1 MRARDWAFWLGSL
14 AVVAVSN
21 FLGGDVDPLTLIAAL
36 TGVTALML
44 AAKGQ
49 VFAQYLM
56 IVFCLLYGAISCRF
70 RYWGEMLTYLGM
82 SLPMAVWS
90 AVTWRRNT
98 AHEAGSAVA
107 IRRLTGRDLALLDT
121 PNLGFSILSV
131 ATSFLAA
138 ALTMLRSSY
147 YGLGYAAN
155 DIVLVVLW
163 VLASCEDPAYIPVA
177 VNFGIFLFHDFY
189 GFLSW
194 KKRER
199 HMAQTA

>member
-1 MRARDWAFWLGSL
+1 MEFSSL
-14 AVVAVSN
+14 Y
-21 FLGGDVDPLTLIAAL
+21 FLYLFLPLTLL
-36 TGVTALML
+36 VYFLVPGL
-44 AAKGQ
+44 
-49 VFAQYLM
+49 
-56 IVFCLLYGAISCRF
+56 R
-70 RYWGEMLTYLGM
+70 
-82 SLPMAVWS
+82 
-90 AVTWRRNT
+90 
-98 AHEAGSAVA
+98 
-107 IRRLTGRDLALLDT
+107 
-121 PNLGFSILSV
+121 LSV

>member
-21 FLGGDVDPLTLIAAL
+21 FLGGNVDPLTLI
-36 TGVTALML
+36 
-44 AAKGQ
+44 
-49 VFAQYLM
+49 
-56 IVFCLLYGAISCRF
+56 
-70 RYWGEMLTYLGM
+70 
-82 SLPMAVWS
+82 
-90 AVTWRRNT
+90 
-98 AHEAGSAVA
+98 
-107 IRRLTGRDLALLDT
+107 
-121 PNLGFSILSV
+121 
-131 ATSFLAA
+131 A